1 MRMRRGS
8 SRRRTIQATPTAV
21 VVGGGGRDIKTGGRP
36 AAVGF
41 CDSPI
46 DPRWIFLLSLSLVPY
61 LAISAVLSDIKRG
74 QATDWAGGLRLLL
87 L

>member
-1 MRMRRGS
+1 MRGGEARAIEPSKRL
-8 SRRRTIQATPTAV
+8 RRRSLSEAAARHQDGWQAA
-21 VVGGGGRDIKTGGRP
+21 P

-46 DPRWIFLLSLSLVPY
+46 DPRRIFLLSLVPY

-74 QATDWAGGLRLLL
+74 QATDWAGGLRLPLL
-87 L
+87 F